1 MFLVSSGR
9 WKALRRVENCRV
21 ASERCRGLLHEH
33 RAALC
38 AGEKTAHRFSQIS
51 KIYLSKKVTSLSY
64 IFSFTSITVRKSLR
78 FWRLKVKVLFHFSFT
93 FWQRDR

>member
-1 MFLVSSGR
+1 M
-9 WKALRRVENCRV
+9 KKHTQKCCRV
-21 ASERCRGLLHEH
+21 ASERCKGLLHEH

-64 IFSFTSITVRKSLR
+64 MCCFTSLSLFGR
-78 FWRLKVKVLFHFSFT
+78 GI
-93 FWQRDR
+93 DDG